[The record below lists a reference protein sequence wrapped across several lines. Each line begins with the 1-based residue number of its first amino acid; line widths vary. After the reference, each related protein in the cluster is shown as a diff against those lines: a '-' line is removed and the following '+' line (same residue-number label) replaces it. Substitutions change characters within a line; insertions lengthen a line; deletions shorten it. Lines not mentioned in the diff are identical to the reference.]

1 MKSLFVLM
9 FTLLFLGCSS
19 NTVRNENCNFL
30 LDINVNIN
38 INLSL
43 PQYSTLGFV
52 GNSIYISGVGNNGVI
67 VANTGSS
74 FMAWDASDP
83 NYVPGSCSALVPNG
97 LFGTN
102 DCGNGNTYNFVT
114 GEISDND
121 DPTLVC
127 ALKNYR
133 VQQNGNS
140 LTIYN

>member
-1 MKSLFVLM
+1 MKSLSA
-9 FTLLFLGCSS
+9 LFLALFLFSCSS

-30 LDINVNIN
+30 LDLNINLN

-43 PQYSTLGFV
+43 PEYSQLNFV
-52 GNSIYISGVGNNGVI
+52 ANSIYIQNIGNAGII

-83 NYVPGSCSALVPNG
+83 NYVPGTCSHLVPNG
-97 LFGTN
+97 LFCESE
-102 DCGNGNTYNFVT
+102 CGDGNEYNLLT
-114 GEISDND
+114 GEINNSD

-133 VQQNGNS
+133 VQQSGNI